1 MVNIYYILIIIYL
14 IIINI
19 MEEEQYDIEQKQD
32 YLRNEIL
39 EPGYDPNE
47 FLSFLIAEEGTKG
60 SDLELWSMSELQAV
74 IRFKY

>member
-1 MVNIYYILIIIYL
+1 MVICFSYKIIIYISLIRVKMVNIYYILIIIYL

-39 EPGYDPNE
+39 EPG
-47 FLSFLIAEEGTKG
+47 
-60 SDLELWSMSELQAV
+60 
-74 IRFKY
+74 

>member
-1 MVNIYYILIIIYL
+1 
-14 IIINI
+14 

-47 FLSFLIAEEGTKG
+47 FLSFLTEEGTKG
-60 SDLELWSMSELQAV
+60 SNLELWSMSELQAV
-74 IRFKY
+74 IQSKY